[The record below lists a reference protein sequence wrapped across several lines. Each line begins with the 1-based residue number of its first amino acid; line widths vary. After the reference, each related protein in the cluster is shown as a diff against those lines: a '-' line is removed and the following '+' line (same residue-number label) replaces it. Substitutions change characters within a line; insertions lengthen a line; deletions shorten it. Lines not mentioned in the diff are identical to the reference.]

1 MQNIG
6 FLETIR
12 KGKFLA
18 LAPIA
23 GMTDLP
29 FRLVAKPFGADL
41 VYSELVSSEAL
52 IRMNQK
58 SLLMLRSHPDER
70 PAAMQLFGSD
80 PEVMGRA
87 AEIVAEQ
94 GAEWIDINMGCP
106 ANKVIG
112 KEAGSAMC
120 RFPLRVGETFRQMVG
135 RVRIPVT
142 VKIRTGW
149 DDNHINA
156 PEIAKIAEDNGISL
170 VTVHGRTTRQ
180 MFTGQANWDIIRK
193 VKESV
198 SIPVIGN
205 GDIASPEE
213 AVARIR
219 ETGVDGVMIGR
230 GAIGKPWIFSMIK
243 SFLNTGVYSSPPPD
257 EIEEI
262 ALRHYSKQL
271 EHYPE
276 LTAVRLM
283 KKHVAGYTKGL
294 PNGSAFREKINRIET
309 AVEAIQSIRDYFR
322 EVCLMDR
329 AA

>member
-1 MQNIG
+1 MS
-6 FLETIR
+6 FLNAFR
-12 KGKFLA
+12 NGKVFA

-58 SLLMLRSHPDER
+58 SLDMLRTHPDER
-70 PAAMQLFGSD
+70 PAAMQIFGSN

-87 AEIVAEQ
+87 AEIVEET

-120 RFPLRVGETFRQMVG
+120 RFPDRVAETFRQMVS
-135 RVRIPVT
+135 RVKIPVT
-142 VKIRTGW
+142 VKIRAGW
-149 DDNHINA
+149 DDTRINA
-156 PEIAKIAEDNGISL
+156 PDIARIAEDCGISL

-180 MFTGQANWDIIRK
+180 MFSGKADWSVIRK
-193 VKESV
+193 VKETV

-205 GDIASPEE
+205 GDITTPEE
-213 AVARIR
+213 AVQRIE

-230 GAIGKPWIFSMIK
+230 GAVGRPWIFSQIK
-243 SFLNTGVYSSPPPD
+243 LYLKTGTYSDPPPE
-257 EIEEI
+257 EIETVAI
-262 ALRHYSKQL
+262 
-271 EHYPE
+271 EHY
-276 LTAVRLM
+276 
-283 KKHVAGYTKGL
+283 KKQ
-294 PNGSAFREKINRIET
+294 II
-309 AVEAIQSIRDYFR
+309 IRR
-322 EVCLMDR
+322 
-329 AA
+329 